1 MSTINRPTNNNS
13 TSNVNEQQPSSQ
25 QESTTGVFHGVPVSS
40 SLGGYKPTPP
50 QVRAAGF
57 SPLTRNPQ
65 VEATSTEPS
74 APPLASHLTASHLP
88 PQASRDIKTSDKL
101 RNLATT
107 YRDSGNKDKATI
119 LDLQADFLEGQD
131 QQLTLQQ
138 SFDFP
143 EGYPNHSIETFRDRC
158 SLNQEYEKGAQFCQK
173 LFDYYKKNPSQK
185 AAIMKHA
192 TNLQDYCK
200 CLNNVSQE
208 FTSYNLHFETSAH
221 AQQLLATRKQVDQD
235 LWGFENLPS
244 CSIS

>member
-1 MSTINRPTNNNS
+1 MSTINSTNINP
-13 TSNVNEQQPSSQ
+13 TSNVDGKQTSSQ
-25 QESTTGVFHGVPVSS
+25 QESTEGAFHGVPVSS
-40 SLGGYKPTPP
+40 SLGGCKPTPA
-50 QVRAAGF
+50 QVNKAGF
-57 SPLTRNPQ
+57 LPLKKQPQ
-65 VEATSTEPS
+65 VEANREPS
-74 APPLASHLTASHLP
+74 APLLAGHLTSAE
-88 PQASRDIKTSDKL
+88 QEDIKVSDLGKQVNQL
-101 RNLATT
+101 RNLARTFNANGAED
-107 YRDSGNKDKATI
+107 RARI
-119 LDLQADFLEGQD
+119 LNLQADFLKGQD
-131 QQLTLQQ
+131 QQFTLRQ

-158 SLNQEYEKGAQFCQK
+158 SLNQEYKKGAQFCQK

-208 FTSYNLHFETSAH
+208 FTSYNYLHFETSAH